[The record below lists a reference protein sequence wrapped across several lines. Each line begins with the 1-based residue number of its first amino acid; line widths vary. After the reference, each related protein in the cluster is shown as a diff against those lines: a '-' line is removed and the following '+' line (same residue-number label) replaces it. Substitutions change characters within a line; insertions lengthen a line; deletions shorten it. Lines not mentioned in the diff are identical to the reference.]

1 MKANYFDLAKQLN
14 IGNTP
19 LVKFP
24 SDDAEIFVKR
34 EDFNG
39 GGSVKDRPAL
49 NMIVAAINAGLLQP
63 GGTIVEATSGNM
75 GIALATIGKALGYK
89 VILTMPE
96 TMTVERRT
104 MLAALGAE
112 LVLTEG
118 ALGMKGAIA
127 KSKEIAATVEGAVE
141 VRQFENVANVEAHY
155 ISTAEEII
163 KQLDGATPD
172 AVVFGVGTGGTIMGV
187 GKRLRE
193 VFPNIKVY
201 AVEPAESA
209 VLSGQPSGKHKIQG
223 IGAGFLPQIVDPD
236 IFTDVVRVPS
246 EDALAAAKMLNLE
259 YDIAVGFSSGAAIFA
274 ALQLAKTTLKGKT
287 IVTLFPDSA
296 NRYPKY

>member
-24 SDDAEIFVKR
+24 SSDANIFVKR
-34 EDFNG
+34 EDYNG

-127 KSKEIAATVEGAVE
+127 KSQEIAATVEGAVE

-163 KQLDGATPD
+163 TQLDGATPD
-172 AVVFGVGTGGTIMGV
+172 AIVFGVGTGGTIMGV

-246 EDALAAAKMLNLE
+246 EDALAAAKMLNLD
-259 YDIAVGFSSGAAIFA
+259 YDIKVGFSSGAAIFA
-274 ALQLAKTTLKGKT
+274 ALQLAKNELKGKT